1 MDAAGSSSDGV
12 GVCLIGP
19 TTSGKS
25 HLLLALMAGTKD
37 RMHGF
42 PESFELRVE
51 LTDRQVRSAASPSE
65 RMKMI
70 LTHRAGTAYDDHVSD
85 AVSQALDATQTSD
98 IRKYEFELTYGNG
111 ATRTRFDFTVADAA
125 GEHIFPEGTQGDAT
139 TRESFIDYLV
149 QSEGLVI
156 VLPFYRIRR
165 SRFDELM
172 DRLIDALTP
181 DDTLPGE
188 APRLK
193 RVIIALSQYERLFVQ
208 FGNQAAEIASHPHV
222 ARQAAASRLRDVAW
236 MRRLRELRRRYDI
249 KVIVTSAYGFLP
261 DFGNPNLDPDAEPN
275 LPFAIRVDPD
285 NPANSE
291 YERHPFLAA
300 DPFIFAA
307 SGLDNQFMLD
317 IEEVFRDGGE
327 NGGGDGGDGEIV
339 EPESR
344 IVFALRRVARKIERF
359 VRRFFEL

>member
-1 MDAAGSSSDGV
+1 
-12 GVCLIGP
+12 
-19 TTSGKS
+19 
-25 HLLLALMAGTKD
+25 
-37 RMHGF
+37 
-42 PESFELRVE
+42 
-51 LTDRQVRSAASPSE
+51 
-65 RMKMI
+65 MKMI
-70 LTHRAGTAYDDHVSD
+70 LTHRSRTEYDRHVSE
-85 AVSQALDATQTSD
+85 AVSQRLGATQRTA
-98 IRKYEFELTYGNG
+98 IRKYEFELSYGTD
-111 ATRTRFDFTVADAA
+111 AARTRFDFTVADAA
-125 GEHIFPEGTQGDAT
+125 GEHVFPEDTQADAT
-139 TRESFIDYLV
+139 EEQESRESRDAFIDYLV
-149 QSEGLVI
+149 HSEGLVI
-156 VLPFYRIRR
+156 VLPLYRIRR
-165 SRFDELM
+165 PRFDQLM

-188 APRLK
+188 APRLR

-222 ARQAAASRLRDVAW
+222 ARQAAASRLRDVPW
-236 MRRLRELRRRYDI
+236 MRRLRELRRRYHI

-317 IEEVFRDGGE
+317 IEEVFKDGGE
-327 NGGGDGGDGEIV
+327 GDDGGDEV
-339 EPESR
+339 AEPESR
-344 IVFALRRVARKIERF
+344 IVFALRRVVRKIERF